1 MTGGRIHHVPV
12 PSLFIDSGD
21 NFGSIPSSLLG
32 TTQTSGPVPVGTV
45 ISVYDGSQL
54 LYTYTT
60 TSTDALTVTGT
71 VMNTGNVPFELGP
84 VYISES
90 PSSLGTTIFELL
102 TYRPVNATPSMTAPR
117 RQ

>member
-54 LYTYTT
+54 LYT
-60 TSTDALTVTGT
+60 
-71 VMNTGNVPFELGP
+71 
-84 VYISES
+84 
-90 PSSLGTTIFELL
+90 
-102 TYRPVNATPSMTAPR
+102 
-117 RQ
+117 